1 MGKKSTATKNAWNAK
16 NYDQVRLIVPKGRKD
31 ELKSHAQKQGDKSLN
46 SFINR
51 AIDMQIERDNGNGD
65 KGNE

>member
-16 NYDQVRLIVPKGRKD
+16 TYDQVRLIVPKGKK
-31 ELKSHAQKQGDKSLN
+31 ETLKQHAEQHGDNSLN

-51 AIDMQIERDNGNGD
+51 AIDETVERDNSKEN
-65 KGNE
+65 

>member
-16 NYDQVRLIVPKGRKD
+16 TYDQVRLIVPKGKK
-31 ELKSHAQKQGDKSLN
+31 EVLKQHAEHHGDKSLN

-51 AIDMQIERDNGNGD
+51 AIDETVERDNEN
-65 KGNE
+65 K

>member
-31 ELKSHAQKQGDKSLN
+31 KLKNHAQKQGDKSLN

-51 AIDMQIERDNGNGD
+51 AIDNQIERDN
-65 KGNE
+65 EEES